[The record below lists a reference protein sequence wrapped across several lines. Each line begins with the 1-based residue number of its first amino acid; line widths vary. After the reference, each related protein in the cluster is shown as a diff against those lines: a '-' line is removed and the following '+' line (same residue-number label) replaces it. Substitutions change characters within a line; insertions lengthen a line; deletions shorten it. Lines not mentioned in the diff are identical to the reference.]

1 MIWTFSTKKIGED
14 GPQSPRGLTVRTGPE
29 FLPRGGLSRSTLATI
44 VLHSAHCAIG
54 SSAPRRTDGRL
65 GPVCCMELLHKF
77 LKLLGLK
84 IQIGE
89 ILGLKNEK
97 SLLMCFL
104 GLLAYINLLFHPTT
118 PTLIY
123 FLGL

>member
-1 MIWTFSTKKIGED
+1 MLIVQDSDLDFFQKKIGED

-77 LKLLGLK
+77 FE
-84 IQIGE
+84 IIGAKDPNRRDFGAKE
-89 ILGLKNEK
+89 
-97 SLLMCFL
+97 
-104 GLLAYINLLFHPTT
+104 
-118 PTLIY
+118 
-123 FLGL
+123 